1 MLRNLTNFLV
11 KLIFG
16 LAILGLL
23 AAGALSPAA
32 ITQADGGATS
42 ALHIVKY
49 AADGTSIITDKTVD
63 YQWMQDNLPVQG
75 DGVTHYYHQGP
86 VFEGDQWDP
95 QETANLKDKGAVMGT
110 AVKDLC
116 DLVGGMSPG
125 DTVRVKAVDGLY
137 RQFTYADVYTPQ
149 SNAGPIGICWYTKNI
164 EGAGPPLYPDGA
176 EVPAFSDGMQLVFFA
191 PTTNALGQHV
201 FGNQDMRDCLPQTE
215 WYYFDTDYPSTNG
228 LSVKWVSDV
237 IIYSQEAVPVDMAF
251 YGTVTINGNPAPV
264 NTTIEA
270 RGTNVLTGIPGN
282 PIFTSEVGYYGS
294 TNASV
299 PNLVVQGDIDEGTI
313 ISFYI
318 NGVAGDQTAT
328 WPGSLLNEMTLTV
341 TISTTTTLTSSVNP
355 SAYGQAVTF
364 TAIIDSNATNFP
376 TGTVTFKDGD
386 NTLGFGS
393 LTSGRAQY
401 STTTL
406 SPGPHAIAAVFG
418 GDDRFGSSSATLT
431 QTVASPSGGGGGG
444 GNPVPTTT
452 ATTTPTTATPSIL
465 PVAVIV
471 DGKTTILPINPSG
484 EVLVTVT
491 ESSPDGQVKIV
502 LPQGTVIT
510 LPPGVDLTTIS
521 VEPIPQEQVPPPP
534 PDQTMIGI
542 PYDCE
547 PSGATFS
554 PPIALVWSYD
564 GANLPSGVN
573 EMDLTVAFYEETKAT
588 WMTVPHTVDPG
599 THTITAQVAHFTD
612 YQVMVPKLVITTTPL
627 TTATSTRTTSPLT
640 TLTQT
645 TVISTFSNTSN
656 TLPTTS
662 SSTSAMTTPT
672 SSTPSPVTE
681 DDSTSFNWLIIAA
694 LSGAMVIIVLVVIF
708 TILRK
713 RGSRH

>member
-1 MLRNLTNFLV
+1 
-11 KLIFG
+11 
-16 LAILGLL
+16 
-23 AAGALSPAA
+23 
-32 ITQADGGATS
+32 
-42 ALHIVKY
+42 
-49 AADGTSIITDKTVD
+49 
-63 YQWMQDNLPVQG
+63 
-75 DGVTHYYHQGP
+75 
-86 VFEGDQWDP
+86 
-95 QETANLKDKGAVMGT
+95 
-110 AVKDLC
+110 
-116 DLVGGMSPG
+116 
-125 DTVRVKAVDGLY
+125 
-137 RQFTYADVYTPQ
+137 
-149 SNAGPIGICWYTKNI
+149 
-164 EGAGPPLYPDGA
+164 
-176 EVPAFSDGMQLVFFA
+176 
-191 PTTNALGQHV
+191 
-201 FGNQDMRDCLPQTE
+201 
-215 WYYFDTDYPSTNG
+215 
-228 LSVKWVSDV
+228 
-237 IIYSQEAVPVDMAF
+237 
-251 YGTVTINGNPAPV
+251 
-264 NTTIEA
+264 
-270 RGTNVLTGIPGN
+270 
-282 PIFTSEVGYYGS
+282 
-294 TNASV
+294 
-299 PNLVVQGDIDEGTI
+299 
-313 ISFYI
+313 
-318 NGVAGDQTAT
+318 
-328 WPGSLLNEMTLTV
+328 
-341 TISTTTTLTSSVNP
+341 
-355 SAYGQAVTF
+355 
-364 TAIIDSNATNFP
+364 
-376 TGTVTFKDGD
+376 
-386 NTLGFGS
+386 
-393 LTSGRAQY
+393 
-401 STTTL
+401 
-406 SPGPHAIAAVFG
+406 
-418 GDDRFGSSSATLT
+418 
-431 QTVASPSGGGGGG
+431 VASPSGGGGGG